1 MTWSASTRQRSISWM
16 ARISDG
22 SPTSVSTWAS
32 VRKTT
37 ASERRTCGDHG
48 GPASLIAAIEIEA
61 GSAGRR
67 WARSESNR
75 RPRLCKSRIITT
87 RPRARGIK
95 DRRRIK
101 ASRTSIQI
109 LCGRLDEASYGR
121 FQVGHGAF
129 RLHDDDQHPTP
140 TDLLDEEG
148 RIVGF
153 EQDSARGAVAELR
166 CRGHARSDD
175 RGAHDRKG
183 LLRDGRR
190 EFRGDHAPVAG
201 DDGDR
206 LGLRHVLEGA
216 NHLGQHRHAPPS
228 RSNTHSRAPMLAHST
243 SASRTRCFVLASS
256 NFDRIPRSRWHVSTS
271 TSPPAVASMD
281 PRTRTPASVKS
292 TSSAQPRSMIVC
304 LPTSSGSS
312 PSDRDF
318 VISSAKTIPS
328 RKKRPWH
335 AYDMTLS

>member
-37 ASERRTCGDHG
+37 ASERRTCGAHG
-48 GPASLIAAIEIEA
+48 GPASLIAAFASEA

-67 WARSESNR
+67 SPRSESNR
-75 RPRLCKSRIITT
+75 PPRLWKRRIITA

-95 DRRRIK
+95 SQRRIK

-109 LCGRLDEASYGR
+109 LRSRLDEASYGR

-129 RLHDDDQHPTP
+129 RRHDDNQHPAP

-153 EQDSARGAVAELR
+153 EQDPARGVVAELR
-166 CRGHARSDD
+166 RRGHARSDD
-175 RGAHDRKG
+175 GGAHDRKG

-190 EFRGDHAPVAG
+190 EFRGDHAPVTG

-206 LGLRHVLEGA
+206 LSVRHVLEGA
-216 NHLGQHRHAPPS
+216 HHLGKGRHAPPS

-256 NFDRIPRSRWHVSTS
+256 NSDRIPRSRWHVS

-281 PRTRTPASVKS
+281 PRTRTPASVKR

-328 RKKRPWH
+328 RKNRPWH
-335 AYDMTLS
+335 A